1 MLPTIAMLL
10 CCIAVS
16 AQRFEVDG
24 IYYSILSTEDKTI
37 KVSGHNNE
45 TCQDCV
51 SIPETIENNGVVYTV
66 TSIGDEAFLECEY
79 LSSITIPSS
88 VRVIGNYAFDYCS
101 NLTSV
106 TIPNSVT
113 SIGDG
118 AFRYS
123 NLTSVNIPNS
133 VTYIGQKAFYA
144 TAWWNSQ
151 EDGLVCKDS
160 WLLGYKGNLSGEI
173 VISKEVTRIASYAF
187 YLCPDLT
194 KVEIASSVTSIGQHA
209 FDQCSNLTEIEIPN
223 SITSIED
230 YTFYN
235 CNRLTSVTIP
245 NSVTSIG
252 GYAFY

>member
-1 MLPTIAMLL
+1 MKTLKNMLLTIVMLL

-88 VRVIGNYAFDYCS
+88 VRVIGNYAFSSCS
-101 NLTSV
+101 GLSSVTIGNSVTSIGEGAFSGCSGLSSV

-113 SIGDG
+113 SIGAC
-118 AFRYS
+118 AFS
-123 NLTSVNIPNS
+123 
-133 VTYIGQKAFYA
+133 
-144 TAWWNSQ
+144 
-151 EDGLVCKDS
+151 
-160 WLLGYKGNLSGEI
+160 
-173 VISKEVTRIASYAF
+173 
-187 YLCPDLT
+187 LC
-194 KVEIASSVTSIGQHA
+194 I
-209 FDQCSNLTEIEIPN
+209 
-223 SITSIED
+223 
-230 YTFYN
+230 
-235 CNRLTSVTIP
+235 
-245 NSVTSIG
+245 
-252 GYAFY
+252 